1 MWGIST
7 SRSLSAILISLFC
20 AFGLAAIGAGS
31 VVINEVELNPPGNA
45 TKWVELYNG
54 GEEDVDL
61 SGWVVTI
68 KNPPWNGPISI
79 PEGTVIPAGGYY
91 VAEGEEEW
99 GQDYSGTVV
108 LKDSDGITVDE
119 THYMVDE
126 SDSDFTSGRYP
137 NGLDTDQKSDWKLMK
152 ATPRAENVLSIRS

>member
-1 MWGIST
+1 MGRHHQKPALEWTDIDTRGH
-7 SRSLSAILISLFC
+7 
-20 AFGLAAIGAGS
+20 GH
-31 VVINEVELNPPGNA
+31 PG
-45 TKWVELYNG
+45 
-54 GEEDVDL
+54 
-61 SGWVVTI
+61 
-68 KNPPWNGPISI
+68 
-79 PEGTVIPAGGYY
+79 GGYY